1 MAAGDFLDRTAGA
14 NFIPELWA
22 KPIHKFFKRLNKLRG
37 SVDDYSTMVKG
48 QGDTVH
54 IPKIALKAAVA
65 KGSSAV
71 IDFTT
76 ADVAGK
82 VDLSIDKHY
91 VVPEL
96 FEDIA
101 LIQSNFELISKYTK
115 MMGESIARQ
124 VDENMWDELDGF
136 QTRQDLSANNTFAAA
151 DLETT
156 LGNLYA
162 SDLDPNMCSMAVNR
176 LILADIMHPS
186 SGVASYFV
194 RADAVGGSGQELKT
208 GAVGLIYG
216 MDVFYSNAISIATDN
231 DKSVGAVYVPS
242 AAAFAAQQDV
252 RVQSQ
257 YDIAYLGTKVTADII
272 YGMKLLDESG
282 DLRGLQLVNLG

>member
-1 MAAGDFLDRTAGA
+1 MAFIDITQGA

-22 KPIHKFFKRLNKLRG
+22 EPIYKFFKRQNKLRG
-37 SVDDYSTMVKG
+37 SVDDYSSMVKG

-65 KGSSAV
+65 KENS
-71 IDFTT
+71 T
-76 ADVAGK
+76 AITFGTAATAGK

-101 LIQSNFELISKYTK
+101 LIQSNFELISKYTR

-136 QTRQDLSANNTFAAA
+136 QTRQDLSANNTFAAN

-156 LGNLYA
+156 LANLYA
-162 SDLDPNMCSMAVNR
+162 ADLEPNMCSMAVNR

-194 RADAVGGSGQELKT
+194 RADAVAGSGQELKT

-242 AAAFAAQQDV
+242 ACAFAAQQDV
-252 RVQSQ
+252 RVQADYSI
-257 YDIAYLGTKVTADII
+257 DHLGTKVTADII

>member
-1 MAAGDFLDRTAGA
+1 MANLDRTTGA

-22 KPIHKFFKRLNKLRG
+22 DPIYKFFKRKNKLRG
-37 SVDDYSTMVKG
+37 SVDDYSSMVKG
-48 QGDTVH
+48 QGDTIH
-54 IPKIALKAAVA
+54 IPKIALKAAVEKA
-65 KGSSAV
+65 SS
-71 IDFTT
+71 T
-76 ADVAGK
+76 AITFGTAATAGK

-101 LIQSNFELISKYTK
+101 LIQSNFELISKYTR

-136 QTRQDLSANNTFAAA
+136 QTRQDLSANNTFAAN

-156 LGNLYA
+156 LANLYA
-162 SDLDPNMCSMAVNR
+162 ADLEPNMCSMPVNR

-194 RADAVGGSGQELKT
+194 RADAVAGSGQELKT

-242 AAAFAAQQDV
+242 ACAFAAQKDV
-252 RVQSQ
+252 RVQAEYSI
-257 YDIAYLGTKVTADII
+257 DHLGTKVTADII

-282 DLRGLQLVNLG
+282 DLRGLQLVNLGG

>member
-1 MAAGDFLDRTAGA
+1 MANLDRATGA

-22 KPIHKFFKRLNKLRG
+22 EPIYKFFTRQNKLRG
-37 SVDDYSTMVKG
+37 SVDDYSSMVKG

-65 KGSSAV
+65 KENS
-71 IDFTT
+71 T
-76 ADVAGK
+76 AITFGTAATAGK
-82 VDLSIDKHY
+82 VDLLIDKHY

-101 LIQSNFELISKYTK
+101 LIQSNFELISKYTR

-136 QTRQDLSANNTFAAA
+136 QTRQDLSANNTFAAN

-156 LGNLYA
+156 LANLYA
-162 SDLDPNMCSMAVNR
+162 ADLEPNMCSMAVNR

-194 RADAVGGSGQELKT
+194 RADAVAGSGQELKT
-208 GAVGLIYG
+208 GAVGLVYG

-242 AAAFAAQQDV
+242 ACVFAAQQDV
-252 RVQSQ
+252 RVQADYSI
-257 YDIAYLGTKVTADII
+257 DYLGTKVTADII

-282 DLRGLQLVNLG
+282 DLRGVQLVNLG

>member
-1 MAAGDFLDRTAGA
+1 MAFIDITQGQ

-22 KPIHKFFKRLNKLRG
+22 DPIYKFFTRQNKLRG
-37 SVDDYSTMVKG
+37 SVDDYSSMVKG
-48 QGDTVH
+48 QGDTIH
-54 IPKIALKAAVA
+54 IPKIALKAAVL
-65 KGSSAV
+65 KVKSTIV
-71 IDFTT
+71 DFSTG
-76 ADVAGK
+76 AQAGK

-101 LIQSNFELISKYTK
+101 LIQSNFELISKYTR

-136 QTRQDLSANNTFAAA
+136 QTRQDLSANNTFAAN

-156 LGNLYA
+156 LANLYA
-162 SDLDPNMCSMAVNR
+162 SDLEPNMCSMAVNR

-194 RADAVGGSGQELKT
+194 RADAVAGSGQELKT
-208 GAVGLIYG
+208 GAVGLVYG

-242 AAAFAAQQDV
+242 ACAFAAQQDV
-252 RVQSQ
+252 RVQADYSI
-257 YDIAYLGTKVTADII
+257 DYLGTKVTADII

>member
-1 MAAGDFLDRTAGA
+1 MAMLDITTGA
-14 NFIPELWA
+14 EFIPELWSE
-22 KPIHKFFKRLNKLRG
+22 PIYKFFNRQVKLRG
-37 SVDDYSTMVKG
+37 SVDDYSSMVKG
-48 QGDTVH
+48 QGDTIH
-54 IPKIALKAAVA
+54 IPKIALKAAVL
-65 KGSSAV
+65 KVKSTV
-71 IDFTT
+71 VDFST
-76 ADVAGK
+76 AGTATSLA
-82 VDLSIDKHY
+82 LSIDKHY

-124 VDENMWDELDGF
+124 VDEDMWAELDGF
-136 QTRQDLSANNTFAAA
+136 QTRQDLSANNTFAAN

-156 LGNLYA
+156 LANLYA
-162 SDLDPNMCSMAVNR
+162 SDLEPNMCSMAVNR

-194 RADAVGGSGQELKT
+194 RADAVSGSGQELKT

-257 YDIAYLGTKVTADII
+257 YDIAFLGTKVTADII

-282 DLRGLQLVNLG
+282 DLRGLQLVNLGG

>member
-1 MAAGDFLDRTAGA
+1 MAFLDKTTGA
-14 NFIPELWA
+14 EFIPELWA
-22 KPIHKFFKRLNKLRG
+22 EPIYKFFTRQNKLRG
-37 SVDDYSTMVKG
+37 SVDDYSSMVKG
-48 QGDTVH
+48 QGDTIH
-54 IPKIALKAAVA
+54 IPKIALKAAVL
-65 KGSSAV
+65 KVKSTIV
-71 IDFTT
+71 DFST
-76 ADVAGK
+76 AATATSLA
-82 VDLSIDKHY
+82 LSIDKHY

-96 FEDIA
+96 FEDLA
-101 LIQSNFELISKYTK
+101 LIQSNSELISKYTR

-136 QTRQDLSANNTFAAA
+136 TTRQDLSGNNTFAAN

-156 LGNLYA
+156 LANLYA
-162 SDLDPNMCSMAVNR
+162 ADLEPNECSMAVNS

-194 RADAVGGSGQELKT
+194 RADAVTGGGQELKT

-216 MDVFYSNAISIATDN
+216 MDVFYSNAISTATDN

-242 AAAFAAQQDV
+242 ACAFAAQQDV

>member
-1 MAAGDFLDRTAGA
+1 MAYLDITTGA
-14 NFIPELWA
+14 EFIPELWA
-22 KPIHKFFKRLNKLRG
+22 EPIYKFFTRQNKLRG
-37 SVDDYSTMVKG
+37 SVDDYSAMVKG
-48 QGDTVH
+48 QGDTIH
-54 IPKIALKAAVA
+54 IPKIALK
-65 KGSSAV
+65 SAV
-71 IDFTT
+71 LKVKSTAVDFST
-76 ADVAGK
+76 AGTSTK

-136 QTRQDLSANNTFAAA
+136 QTRQDLSSNNTFVAN

-156 LGNLYA
+156 LANLYA
-162 SDLDPNMCSMAVNR
+162 SDLEPNMCSMAVNR

-194 RADAVGGSGQELKT
+194 RADAVNGSGQELKT

-242 AAAFAAQQDV
+242 ACAFASQQDV

-257 YDIAYLGTKVTADII
+257 YDIEFLGTKVTADII

>member
-1 MAAGDFLDRTAGA
+1 MAFLDRATGIE
-14 NFIPELWA
+14 FIPELWA
-22 KPIHKFFKRLNKLRG
+22 EPIYKFFTRQNKLRG
-37 SVDDYSTMVKG
+37 SVDDYSAMVKG
-48 QGDTVH
+48 AGDTIH
-54 IPKIALKAAVA
+54 IPKIALKAAVT
-65 KGSSAV
+65 KDSSTKV
-71 IDFTT
+71 EFST
-76 ADVAGK
+76 AATSSK
-82 VDLSIDKHY
+82 VDLLIDKHY

-136 QTRQDLSANNTFAAA
+136 QTRQDLSANNTFAAN

-156 LGNLYA
+156 LANLYA
-162 SDLDPNMCSMAVNR
+162 ADLEPNQCSMAVNS

-194 RADAVGGSGQELKT
+194 RADAVTGGGQELKT

-216 MDVFYSNAISIATDN
+216 MDVFYSNAISTATDN

-242 AAAFAAQQDV
+242 ACAFAAQQDV
-252 RVQSQ
+252 RVQSE
-257 YDIAYLGTKVTADII
+257 YSVDYLGTKVIADII

>member
-1 MAAGDFLDRTAGA
+1 MANLDITTGA

-22 KPIHKFFKRLNKLRG
+22 DPIYKYFKRLNKLRG
-37 SVDDYSTMVKG
+37 SVDDYSSMVKG
-48 QGDTVH
+48 QGDTIH
-54 IPKIALKAAVA
+54 IPKIALKAAVS
-65 KGSSAV
+65 KVKSTEITFG
-71 IDFTT
+71 T
-76 ADVAGK
+76 AGTVGK

-136 QTRQDLSANNTFAAA
+136 QTRQDLSANNTFAAN

-242 AAAFAAQQDV
+242 ACAFAAQQDV

-257 YDIAYLGTKVTADII
+257 YDISWLGTKVTADII

-282 DLRGLQLVNLG
+282 DLRGLQLVNLGG

>member
-1 MAAGDFLDRTAGA
+1 MAFLDRTQGQH
-14 NFIPELWA
+14 FIPELWA
-22 KPIHKFFKRLNKLRG
+22 EPIYKFFTRQNKLRG
-37 SVDDYSTMVKG
+37 SVDDYSAMVKG
-48 QGDTVH
+48 QGDTIH

-65 KGSSAV
+65 KENSTIINFS
-71 IDFTT
+71 T
-76 ADVAGK
+76 AAAAGK
-82 VDLSIDKHY
+82 LDLSVDKHY

-101 LIQSNFELISKYTK
+101 LIQSNSELISKYTR
-115 MMGESIARQ
+115 MMGESNARQ

-136 QTRQDLSANNTFAAA
+136 QTRQDLSANNTFAAN

-156 LGNLYA
+156 LANLYA
-162 SDLDPNMCSMAVNR
+162 ADLEPNQCSMAVNS

-194 RADAVGGSGQELKT
+194 RADAVTGGGQELKT
-208 GAVGLIYG
+208 GAVGLVYG
-216 MDVFYSNAISIATDN
+216 MDVFYSNAISTATDN

-242 AAAFAAQQDV
+242 ACAFAAQQDV
-252 RVQSQ
+252 RVQSE
-257 YDIAYLGTKVTADII
+257 YSIDYLGTKVTADII

-282 DLRGLQLVNLG
+282 DLRGLQLVNLGG